1 MRILTRYI
9 LLEMLTVF
17 LITMGSMTIFI
28 FFGLIGKEAVD
39 NGLGIGP
46 IFRLLPFMLPQA
58 MQFSVP
64 GALLLATTVVYGR
77 VSSSNEIV
85 AVKSLGITPMVMLW
99 PSLLMATLVSFGAVA
114 LNDLAVSWG
123 TNGVNRVI
131 LESLEEIA
139 YGRLRTHKSFST
151 DRLSVNVKQVVGKR
165 LIGPVITFHS
175 GSGEASVI
183 RADAAELRADP
194 AAGAVSIKL
203 FNVHGGL
210 QGWAI
215 THPGEFERSFPLQEF
230 LGNGA
235 THTPSPAET
244 SLRQIAPAKEIQYK
258 QIAWIKH
265 EMAAAA
271 SMALLLGRFDE
282 LSESQ
287 WYERENNLVWSER
300 TLHRLN
306 VEPYRRWA
314 NGFSCLGFALIGA
327 PMAIRRRHGEFWG
340 SFFACFLPILLV
352 YYPMLV
358 GCVNQAKDGNI
369 PPQAVWLG
377 NTALAV
383 WGIWLMR
390 RVVRF

>member
-28 FFGLIGKEAVD
+28 FLGLIGKEAVD

-77 VSSSNEIV
+77 VSSANEVV

-99 PSLLMATLVSFGAVA
+99 PSLLMATIVSFGAVA

-165 LIGPVITFHS
+165 LIGPVISFHS

-203 FNVHGGL
+203 FNVDGGL
-210 QGWAI
+210 QGWSI

-230 LGNGA
+230 LGAGA
-235 THTPSPAET
+235 TRSRSPSEYAL
-244 SLRQIAPAKEIQYK
+244 SEIGPSKIEQYK

-282 LSESQ
+282 LSQ
-287 WYERENNLVWSER
+287 THWHARENDLMWSER

-358 GCVNQAKDGNI
+358 GCVDQAKDGNI

-377 NTALAV
+377 NLVLAA
-383 WGIWLMR
+383 WGVWLMR
-390 RVVRF
+390 RVIRF